1 MSTPSYIKV
10 KSMQLRHSKHAFT
23 MIELIFVIIV
33 IGILAMIAIP
43 KFSGVENQAVI
54 SSGRATV
61 MSVRAAI
68 STLRQK
74 GFMLGNSS
82 YITSLDKGAINTPG
96 VKIFD
101 NNGTVLTYPIITKN
115 TSGGWMKTANK
126 KYTYYVGSTPVVF
139 TYNSSNGTFT
149 CPVNKTPAG
158 KETPAGKDCAKL
170 SQ

>member
-1 MSTPSYIKV
+1 
-10 KSMQLRHSKHAFT
+10 

-54 SSGRATV
+54 SSGRSTV

-74 GFMLGNSS
+74 GFMLGDSN
-82 YITSLDKGAINTPG
+82 YISSLDAGVAADTAG

-101 NNGTVLTYPIITKN
+101 NNGTAADTLLTYPVITKN
-115 TSGGWMKTANK
+115 TSGGWMKTGNNQ
-126 KYTYYVGSTPVVF
+126 YTYYVDSTPVVF
-139 TYNSSNGTFT
+139 TYNPANGTFT
-149 CPVNKTPAG
+149 CNTSAADPAG
-158 KETPAGKDCAKL
+158 TYCKEL

>member
-1 MSTPSYIKV
+1 
-10 KSMQLRHSKHAFT
+10 MQSKPSKHAFT

-82 YITSLDKGAINTPG
+82 YITSLDANVEKNTTG

-101 NNGTVLTYPIITKN
+101 NNGTIADTLLTYPIITRN
-115 TSGGWMKTANK
+115 TSGGWMKTAKNQ
-126 KYTYYVGSTPVVF
+126 YTYYVGSTPVVF
-139 TYNSSNGTFT
+139 TYNASNGIFT
-149 CPVNKTPAG
+149 CPVNKTQ
-158 KETPAGKDCAKL
+158 AGKDCAKL
-170 SQ
+170 TQ

>member
-1 MSTPSYIKV
+1 MLP
-10 KSMQLRHSKHAFT
+10 KSFRYAFT
-23 MIELIFVIIV
+23 MIELIFVIII

-54 SSGRATV
+54 SSGRSTV

-82 YITSLDKGAINTPG
+82 YITSLDSGVAVNTPG

-101 NNGTVLTYPIITKN
+101 NNGTAADTLLTYPVITKN
-115 TSGGWMKTANK
+115 TSGGWMKTGTNQ
-126 KYTYYVGSTPVVF
+126 YTYYVNSTPVVF
-139 TYNSSNGTFT
+139 TYNSTNGTFT
-149 CPVNKTPAG
+149 CTTNNTTAG
-158 KETPAGKDCAKL
+158 TYCKEL

>member
-1 MSTPSYIKV
+1 MQSV
-10 KSMQLRHSKHAFT
+10 QLRHAFT

-33 IGILAMIAIP
+33 IGILAMVAIP
-43 KFSGVENQAVI
+43 KFSSVENQAVI

-74 GFMLGNSS
+74 GFMLGKSS
-82 YITSLDKGAINTPG
+82 YITSLDAGVAKNTSG

-101 NNGTVLTYPIITKN
+101 NNGTNNGTVSDTLLTYPIITKN
-115 TSGGWMKTANK
+115 TSGGWMKTAKNQ
-126 KYTYYVGSTPVVF
+126 YTYYVGSTPVIF
-139 TYNSSNGTFT
+139 TYNSNDGTFT
-149 CPVNKTPAG
+149 CPTNN
-158 KETPAGKDCAKL
+158 TPAGKDCAKL

>member
-1 MSTPSYIKV
+1 MLPK
-10 KSMQLRHSKHAFT
+10 HSKHAFT

-33 IGILAMIAIP
+33 IGILAAVAIP
-43 KFSGVENQAVI
+43 KFSGIENQAVI

-68 STLRQK
+68 STFRQK

-82 YITSLDKGAINTPG
+82 YISSLDAGVAVNTSG

-101 NNGTVLTYPIITKN
+101 NNGTTTDTLLTYPIITKS
-115 TSGGWMKTANK
+115 TSGGWIKTAINQ
-126 KYTYYVGSTPVVF
+126 YTYYVDSTPVPF
-139 TYNSSNGTFT
+139 TYNPNSGIFT
-149 CPVNKTPAG
+149 CTTNST
-158 KETPAGKDCAKL
+158 TAGKDCSYL

>member
-1 MSTPSYIKV
+1 
-10 KSMQLRHSKHAFT
+10 MQPKLSRHAFT

-82 YITSLDKGAINTPG
+82 YITSLDAGVAANKTG

-101 NNGTVLTYPIITKN
+101 NNGTAADTLLTYPIITKN
-115 TSGGWMKTANK
+115 TSGGWMKTANNQ
-126 KYTYYVGSTPVVF
+126 YTYYVDSTPVIF
-139 TYNSSNGTFT
+139 TYNSNDGTFT
-149 CPVNKTPAG
+149 CPTNN
-158 KETPAGKDCAKL
+158 TPAGKDCAKL